1 MASDVDVARRLT
13 QDGYV
18 AGDLEVFDALI
29 ADDFVDHDALPGFP
43 PDKDGLKQTAAMV
56 FAAFSDRVVDEDVV
70 ETTDG
75 RVVAS
80 WTLTAT
86 HSGELLGIPPS
97 NVTVRA
103 RGIDIYRCEE
113 GRIVEHWG
121 AVDMSDVMEKAQGA
135 AA

>member
-1 MASDVDVARRLT
+1 MASDVDVVRRLT
-13 QDGYV
+13 TEGYV
-18 AGDLEVFDALI
+18 AGDLDVFDELI
-29 ADDFVDHDALPGFP
+29 ADDFIDHDALPGFP
-43 PDKDGLKQTAAMV
+43 PGKDGLMQTAQMV
-56 FAAFSDRVVDEDVV
+56 FAAFSDRAVDEDIV

-86 HSGELLGIPPS
+86 HSGELLGMPPS

-103 RGIDIYRCEE
+103 RGIDIYRCEG

-121 AVDMSDVMEKAQGA
+121 AIDMSDVMQKAQGA